1 MDAIL
6 AGETVEAFRHK
17 QAQLLNNALI
27 SEAKKA
33 ADEVDVAVARLDK
46 WSRRKT
52 IKSVDQDYLERAQ
65 ALLEQVDMRP
75 RSQRSIERQANFEE
89 WAKEQEAAGHD
100 LVVPASFAVTL
111 GTTHWSRL
119 SVEQLLGLDDAVKQ
133 IIHLGRL
140 KQTLIDNK
148 ERRDF
153 EEVRDEA
160 LAAHQQLPPKPPK
173 PNIDPGWIRR
183 GGDAIKSAHSALIKI
198 ETVVDML
205 DSGNPYGDHNR
216 VIFRPLAYA
225 KARENDMI
233 AGSE

>member
-1 MDAIL
+1 MRVLARRTGQRPTPYSIAKEWAARTVREGTVNSVASRSAIQRYQRAASKAGKSAMDAIL
-6 AGETVEAFRHK
+6 AGDTVEAFRHK

-119 SVEQLLGLDDAVKQ
+119 SVEQLLGLADEVKQ
-133 IIHLGRL
+133 R
-140 KQTLIDNK
+140 
-148 ERRDF
+148 
-153 EEVRDEA
+153 
-160 LAAHQQLPPKPPK
+160 
-173 PNIDPGWIRR
+173 
-183 GGDAIKSAHSALIKI
+183 
-198 ETVVDML
+198 
-205 DSGNPYGDHNR
+205 
-216 VIFRPLAYA
+216 
-225 KARENDMI
+225 
-233 AGSE
+233 

>member
-89 WAKEQEAAGHD
+89 WAKEQEAAEIGREACMERVCQYVENW
-100 LVVPASFAVTL
+100 VVA
-111 GTTHWSRL
+111 GT
-119 SVEQLLGLDDAVKQ
+119 
-133 IIHLGRL
+133 
-140 KQTLIDNK
+140 
-148 ERRDF
+148 
-153 EEVRDEA
+153 
-160 LAAHQQLPPKPPK
+160 
-173 PNIDPGWIRR
+173 
-183 GGDAIKSAHSALIKI
+183 
-198 ETVVDML
+198 
-205 DSGNPYGDHNR
+205 
-216 VIFRPLAYA
+216 
-225 KARENDMI
+225 
-233 AGSE
+233 